1 MWSSHNY
8 FIERGYNMIKGLY
21 TAHTGMVNEMKRLDV
36 LTNNLANADTTAYK
50 KEGTTSRTFADEL
63 AIKIKDT
70 SHYGLPQKLGEIS
83 LVTHLGQVYTDYST
97 GSFEVTDNETDFALE
112 GDGFF
117 AVAFT
122 DKAGN
127 TSVKLTRDGNFVVDN
142 DGYLRTKDG
151 DYVLNATGALNM
163 DSNPANYVRVTPIV
177 PFKVDQQGYIYQN
190 EQLVGTIGVVDVEN
204 YDYLEK
210 YGENMY
216 NLVEGGVITA
226 SEANV
231 QQGMLESSN
240 VNVVDEMVNM
250 IAIQRAYDAGQKVI
264 RSVDETLATTVN
276 LGKVQ

>member
-1 MWSSHNY
+1 
-8 FIERGYNMIKGLY
+8 MIKGLY

-70 SHYGLPQKLGEIS
+70 SHYGLPQTLGEIS

-112 GDGFF
+112 GAGFF
-117 AVAFT
+117 AVSFT
-122 DKAGN
+122 DKEGN

-142 DGYLRTKDG
+142 EGYLRTKDG

-163 DSNPANYVRVTPIV
+163 DPNPANYVRVDTLQA
-177 PFKVDQQGYIYQN
+177 FAVDQQGYIYQN
-190 EQLVGTIGVVDVEN
+190 EQLVGTLGVVDVEN

-264 RSVDETLATTVN
+264 RSVDETLATTVT
-276 LGKVQ
+276 LGKIQ